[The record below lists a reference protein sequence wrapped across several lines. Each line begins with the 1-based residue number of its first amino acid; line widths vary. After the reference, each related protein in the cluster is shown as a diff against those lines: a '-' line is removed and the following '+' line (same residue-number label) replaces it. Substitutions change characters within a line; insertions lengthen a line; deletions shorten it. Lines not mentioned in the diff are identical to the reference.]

1 MAILRIASRYATIV
15 MAAGIFLGLLFPDLA
30 AAASPILGPTVAAI
44 LGLALVRLRGAELI
58 ARLSRRWLV
67 ALALLWQ
74 LLGSAVLIWLIT
86 WPLGLSDGLRTALV
100 VLAAC
105 SPIMSS
111 ITLALL
117 FRLDAAL
124 VSVVVFGATL
134 VVPLTIGPVGV
145 LLMGEAAQLDVFE
158 MMWRMAVIVA
168 GAIFLA
174 ALTRALVSRR
184 WLDARA
190 AEIDGLAVVLLLIF
204 AVAIMDQA
212 SLILRQNLDLFLVVL
227 GAAFA
232 LNLFLQAVTWLLFR
246 PAGRGA
252 AVALGLTAG
261 NRNAGL
267 ALAGLPAAAPVEVGL
282 IFALA
287 QVPIYV
293 LPLVMMPLYRWLAGA
308 RP

>member
-1 MAILRIASRYATIV
+1 
-15 MAAGIFLGLLFPDLA
+15 MAAGIFLGLLLPDLA
-30 AAASPILGPTVAAI
+30 DFAAPVLAPTVAAI
-44 LGLALVRLRGAELI
+44 LGLSLVRLHAAELV
-58 ARLSRRWLV
+58 ARLRRRWLV
-67 ALALLWQ
+67 AIALVWQ
-74 LLGSAVLIWLIT
+74 LLGSAVVVWLVT
-86 WPLGLSDGLRTALV
+86 WPMGLGDGLRTALV
-100 VLAAC
+100 VLAAA

-145 LLMGEAAQLDVFE
+145 MLMGDAARLDVYE

-168 GAIFLA
+168 GAIGVA
-174 ALTRALVSRR
+174 AVARLICSRAWIDSK
-184 WLDARA
+184 AG
-190 AEIDGLAVVLLLIF
+190 EIDGIAVILLLVF

-212 SLILRQNLDLFLVVL
+212 AVTLRENLDLFLVVL
-227 GAAFA
+227 GASFA
-232 LNLFLQAVTWLLFR
+232 LNLFLQALTWLLFL
-246 PAGRGA
+246 PAGRGE
-252 AVALGLTAG
+252 AVALGLTNG

-282 IFALA
+282 IFALS

-293 LPLVMMPLYRWLAGA
+293 LPLAMKPVYA
-308 RP
+308 RLSRR